1 MNRGVV
7 LFAHGSRDVRWA
19 EPFAAVEAR
28 VRALLP
34 DVPVVA
40 AFLER
45 MEPDL
50 ADAVAQL
57 VRAGVRRVR
66 VVPLFLGYGGHLRE
80 DLPRLAAAVAAEHEG
95 VTVDLAPPAGEDP
108 QILAALADYCVRAMR
123 EDTA

>member
-1 MNRGVV
+1 MKATDGLV
-7 LFAHGSRDVRWA
+7 LFAHGSRDARWA

-34 DVPVVA
+34 DLPIVV

-50 ADAVAQL
+50 AAAVGEL
-57 VRAGVRRVR
+57 VGAGVRRVR
-66 VVPLFLGYGGHLRE
+66 VVPLFLGFGGHLRE

-95 VTVDLAPPAGEDP
+95 VTVDLAPPAGEDA
-108 QILAALADYCVRAMR
+108 QVLAALADYCARAMR
-123 EDTA
+123 E